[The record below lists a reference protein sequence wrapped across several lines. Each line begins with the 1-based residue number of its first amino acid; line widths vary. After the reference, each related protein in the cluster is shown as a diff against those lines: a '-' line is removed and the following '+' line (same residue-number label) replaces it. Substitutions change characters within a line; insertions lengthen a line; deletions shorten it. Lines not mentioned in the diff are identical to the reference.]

1 MSHVFRINKEGQS
14 TYKDWNSSPNFPYN
28 SAVRDNIEDPD
39 GGTAKKEITSI
50 PSPFARMELVKS
62 AFKTIVDKDDHD
74 GNSIYHKMV
83 SDALDVGEIFF
94 NYNKLKDK
102 VEIIRWGREDLQ
114 SLCDSESYGH
124 KILADSLDK
133 YLTADAT
140 EFNFGRMDDIYLLNY
155 IKGKQPLNIIGA
167 TSPAS
172 LFFSTANNLDYIK
185 DINFGIDKPFDN
197 DYQPLYKRNFE
208 FIKALWLMK
217 MTIPDFQANF
227 KEVNSYLDQTYQRL
241 NQNERTILGNL
252 NNANIDQFGY
262 ITIPGTAHIVNVLGN
277 PILNDVSLPPVDQS
291 AFKIRPDKAQQAG
304 EIMPL
309 VLPVEQ
315 GSRYASLRYVTDKWG
330 NINKAPYK
338 DENDDIK
345 LRSLPYDGSQVP
357 YLTISDFLEDYIVVS
372 RRRPNKDYYFDGNL
386 NTTSEMYSVLLPL
399 KKSFF
404 KYFSTDILIN
414 GADNGAIK
422 MIEIE
427 ELSGGNLYVTL
438 RIPIM
443 GSATVRYIEYNRT
456 YYNERTAIIDE
467 NSNDGGVK
475 ELKFNS
481 FIMPHIAFAS
491 PQDSNYRIGS
501 LFAKGG
507 VEPELQFFNGDTQLN
522 GVLKEC
528 RNAHGEF
535 YHQASVYT
543 IESQVF
549 THYRVSVNIGIDNIK
564 GVVVPKF
571 RKCQPISKYKF
582 AIDLGT
588 SNTHIEYCKV
598 DGVGNSSPS
607 KAFDISD
614 DKQIQGLFKYE
625 DTADANIILKD
636 ILPDVIGSGDFH
648 YPTRT
653 VLSCPKSINW
663 SVVNQPMSMTNL
675 GFIYGKRAQLPYNQD
690 VTDIKWGGNVDY
702 IKSYIENL
710 MLMLRN
716 KVVLNNG
723 DLASTEISWFYPASM
738 PPIIKGALTNAYN
751 QAYAKYFN
759 PNGGTTRIS
768 EAIAPIRYYFNH
780 YGNAT
785 RMVNIDIGGGTTDIS
800 FANECNVELTTSFRF
815 ATNVLFEDSYA
826 QASPFNGIVDSF
838 KGDIYQMLQANN
850 KLTELREI
858 FETIDNSGKPANL
871 ASFLFGIK
879 DTSLI
884 KGVNLA
890 NIDFNTI
897 LQNDSKF
904 KVVFL
909 IFYGAIIYQI
919 AQIIKVRGLQEPR
932 HISFSGNG
940 SKIITILTQDI
951 QGRNSILSNLTKAI
965 FEVVLDR
972 KYNGD
977 LEILGLDNANNP
989 KEATCK
995 GAILPGTIVD
1005 NCENIILKGCGQ
1017 ACATDA
1023 DTYKRANDEKM
1034 EAIANVK
1041 KFFKL
1046 LLEDVNKK
1054 FRFKDNLGIEAQS
1067 LQQAQK
1073 ICIESMDYATFFDK
1087 GLAIQKG
1094 PELDDDPISET
1105 TFFYPIKGIIN
1116 DLSREI
1122 KDSIK

>member
-1 MSHVFRINKEGQS
+1 MSHVFSINDNGPS

-28 SAVRDNIEDPD
+28 ATARDNIADPD
-39 GGTAKKEITSI
+39 GGTARKEITSI

-62 AFKTIVDKDDHD
+62 AFKIIVNKNDHD

-83 SDALDVGEIFF
+83 SDTLDVGEIFF
-94 NYNKLKDK
+94 NYGKLKDK
-102 VEIIRWGREDLQ
+102 IEIIRWGREDLE
-114 SLCDSESYGH
+114 SLIDSASDGH
-124 KILADSLDK
+124 KILADSLYK
-133 YLTADAT
+133 YLTADAS
-140 EFNFGRMDDIYLLNY
+140 EFNFDNMDDIYLLNY
-155 IKGKQPLNIIGA
+155 IKGRKPLNIIGA
-167 TSPAS
+167 TSPVT
-172 LFFSTANNLDYIK
+172 LFFSTANKLDYIN
-185 DINFGIDKPFDN
+185 DINFGTDKPFD
-197 DYQPLYKRNFE
+197 DDFQPLYRRNFE

-217 MTIPDFQANF
+217 ITIPNFQSNF
-227 KEVNSYLDQTYQRL
+227 KEVNAYLQQTYERL
-241 NQNERTILGNL
+241 GQNERLILGNL
-252 NNANIDQFGY
+252 NNANLTQFGN

-277 PILNDVSLPPVDQS
+277 PILNDNSLPPVDQS
-291 AFKIRPDKAQQAG
+291 AFRIRSDKSQDNN
-304 EIMPL
+304 EITPL

-330 NINKAPYK
+330 NTNKAPYQ

-357 YLTISDFLEDYIVVS
+357 YLTISDFLEDYIVVT
-372 RRRPNKDYYFDGNL
+372 RRRPNKEYFFGGNL
-386 NTTSEMYSVLLPL
+386 NTTNEMYSVLLPL
-399 KKSFF
+399 KKTFF
-404 KYFSTDILIN
+404 KYFSTNILIN
-414 GADNGAIK
+414 GADNGSIK

-443 GSATVRYIEYNRT
+443 GSATVRYVEYNRT
-456 YYNERTAIIDE
+456 YYNDRVAIIDE

-481 FIMPHIAFAS
+481 FIMPHISFAS
-491 PQDSNYRIGS
+491 SQDSNYRIGS
-501 LFAKGG
+501 LYAKDV
-507 VEPELQFFNGDTQLN
+507 VEPELQFFNGETQLN

-528 RNAHGEF
+528 RIAPGEF
-535 YHQASVYT
+535 YHNASIYT
-543 IESQVF
+543 IESQAF
-549 THYRVSVNIGIDNIK
+549 THIRVSANIGIDNIK

-571 RKCQPISKYKF
+571 KKSQPISKFKF

-588 SNTHIEYCKV
+588 SNTHVEYCKV
-598 DGVGNSSPS
+598 DGVGNLSPS
-607 KAFDISD
+607 KPFDITD

-768 EAIAPIRYYFNH
+768 ESIAPIRYYFNH

-815 ATNVLFEDSYA
+815 ASNVLFEDSYA

-858 FETIDNSGKPANL
+858 FESIDNSGKPANL

-897 LQNDSKF
+897 LQNDNKF

-919 AQIIKVRGLQEPR
+919 AQIIKVRGLEEPR

-995 GAILPGTIVD
+995 GAILPGAIVD

-1017 ACATDA
+1017 SCATDD
-1023 DTYKRANDEKM
+1023 DTYERANKEKM
-1034 EAIANVK
+1034 EAISNVK
-1041 KFFKL
+1041 NFFKL

-1067 LQQAQK
+1067 LQQAQQ
-1073 ICIESMDYATFFDK
+1073 ICINSADYVTFFDK
-1087 GLAIQKG
+1087 GLSIQKG
-1094 PELDDDPISET
+1094 TELDSDPISET

-1116 DLSREI
+1116 DLSKEI
-1122 KDSIK
+1122 KESIK